1 MFYTGVPT
9 VTLLKNLFFFMNSF
23 YNSINYWKGSNH
35 KEQSYQFVSEKAK
48 PGPRRVLFPFQEYIL
63 TLVRIRLGL
72 LNKHVDDIFGISS
85 TTASNIFTTWVN
97 LMYHV
102 LKPVLKWPSKE
113 AVQKHMPNA
122 FKKAFPKTRV
132 IVDCTEFYI
141 QRPRNVRS
149 QASTYSN
156 YKSRNTVK
164 TLIGISPAGAVSF
177 LSNLWSGNASDRCI
191 F

>member
-1 MFYTGVPT
+1 M
-9 VTLLKNLFFFMNSF
+9 
-23 YNSINYWKGSNH
+23 NSINYWKGSNH
-35 KEQSYQFVSEKAK
+35 KEQSYQFVGETAE
-48 PGPRRVLFPFQEYIL
+48 PGPRRVLLPFHEYIL

-72 LNKHVDDIFGISS
+72 LNKHIADIFGISC

-113 AVQKHMPNA
+113 ALQKHMSNA

-132 IVDCTEFYI
+132 HVIDDCTEFYI

-149 QASTYSN
+149 QASTYSY

-164 TLIGISPAGAVSF
+164 ALIKISPAGAVSY
-177 LSNLWSGNASDRCI
+177 LSNL
-191 F
+191 